1 MLIPPEK
8 IGFDFDGVIA
18 DIGEAFIRLACDDH
32 NFCSIRLEEITDFH
46 VEKCTDVPEI
56 VVQKIF
62 SDILEDSLAAGLI
75 PLPGALEVLQKISQ
89 SSMITIITAR
99 SAELPVARWLDHY
112 LPRETC
118 RKIKIFA
125 MHDHDQKVRYIQ
137 QEKLDFFIDDRAET
151 CAHVAKA
158 NLGPILFRQPWNS
171 RWHDF
176 TTVSS
181 WQEIAEL
188 IDSRSI

>member
-32 NFCSIRLEEITDFH
+32 NYCSLNLQEITDFH
-46 VEKCTDVPEI
+46 VEKCTDIPEF
-56 VVQKIF
+56 VVNRIF

-75 PLPGALEVLQKISQ
+75 PLPGVLEVLQSISH
-89 SSMITIITAR
+89 SSTITIITAR
-99 SAELPVARWLDHY
+99 SAELPVADWFDHY
-112 LPRETC
+112 LPSETC
-118 RKIKIFA
+118 RKINIIA
-125 MHDHDQKVRYIQ
+125 MHDHDQKVRYIE
-137 QEKLDFFIDDRAET
+137 QENLDFFIDDRAET
-151 CAHVAKA
+151 CAHIAKA
-158 NLGPILFRQPWNS
+158 NLQPILFRQPWNS

-181 WQEIAEL
+181 WQEIAGL
-188 IDSRSI
+188 IDS